1 MGGKRRRG
9 HRRALVI
16 ALAALLTAGL
26 VWGLGSALAGSSSP
40 SPAAGKTVLRLG
52 WTNDPDNLNP
62 FIGYESSSYEI
73 WAINYEL
80 LVGFRASDM
89 ANVPGVG
96 LATKWETSPDGK
108 VWTFTITDKS
118 KWQDGQP
125 LTAADVAFT
134 YNYVIKNKIG
144 MFIDYMSFIDKV
156 EATSPTTVVF
166 TCSKPKANML
176 GLWIPILPE
185 HIWSKVKPADAEK
198 SFQNAPPI
206 IGSGPFQTVEVK
218 KGVFVR
224 LEANKDYWRGAPKID
239 EVIYQTYQ
247 NQDIMAQDLKT
258 GAIQSGWNVP
268 AAQFKSLDAE
278 PNLTGIRAVTIGFDQ
293 LGFNC
298 ADKKKYP
305 KSTGNIVLTD
315 PAFRRALQWAVDKDK
330 IVAIGYNGNAAP
342 ADVII
347 TRDYYSKVADYHW
360 TPPAGDPNTYTFDLE
375 KAKAALDAAGYT
387 DTNGDGIRDNK
398 GKPIKLRLYARS
410 ESPESQKCG
419 SLITSWF
426 KSIGLQINYQVIDD
440 GALGDKQYNFV
451 GDQYAPDFDMFIWG
465 WGGDVDPNFILSILT
480 TNQIASWSD
489 CAWSNPEYD
498 KLFLHQQTQI
508 DLQQRIATVQK
519 MQQIVYDQS
528 PYIPLVYPLD
538 LEVADTTNWSGWVRA
553 NQGKGA
559 WWYNTQPDTYMAIH
573 RVVATKATSSSNTS
587 LIVGG
592 VAAVVI
598 VLIIVVLV
606 MRRRGRHAEVET

>member
-1 MGGKRRRG
+1 
-9 HRRALVI
+9 VI
-16 ALAALLTAGL
+16 ALAALLAAGL

-498 KLFLHQQTQI
+498 KLFLQQQTQI